1 MNASTMF
8 KSKWRDSSLVHH
20 YLEKELLE
28 SSKPS
33 LGEWQDKH
41 THIKY
46 ALCTKIKLSSFLH
59 IFAAISYCLMP
70 QIVVRGHPLG
80 GSSTAHAPCRVSY
93 GSFTNYLDKARLVG
107 HTGNVK
113 DMQIFPYNSKGNSF
127 KIIKEA

>member
-1 MNASTMF
+1 MELVSFANKSHECKLKMF
-8 KSKWRDSSLVHH
+8 KSKWRDSSVVHH

-80 GSSTAHAPCRVSY
+80 GSSTAHAPCRAVYVVHTMYCLASSRHDQQRFSVS
-93 GSFTNYLDKARLVG
+93 D
-107 HTGNVK
+107 
-113 DMQIFPYNSKGNSF
+113 
-127 KIIKEA
+127 